1 MEPVM
6 SSTDI
11 KVISGFMPS
20 ALTVSQMLSSVM
32 PKTAKA
38 QETAGMVCV
47 MYANAFVQGPAEF
60 LPMESYEVQNAEY
73 FRAKEYYFKGFEYSL
88 KALDLYKKGFQDAFY
103 SEDEALFD
111 KYLGKLGKKHL
122 TSAYWCG
129 AGLLGAFSMEP
140 LDTEILKYV
149 PRAVK
154 LLEKVCEI
162 DEEFNS
168 GAVWSVLCTF
178 YASAPET
185 MGGGYDKAV
194 KAYEKALALSGDF
207 NVSIHNTYA
216 QSFCVPAQDGEAFDE
231 AINRALSI
239 DIDKYPEKALEN
251 IKPTLEVKS
260 RRVGGSNYQVP
271 VEVSATRSQ
280 ALGLRWLVKFA
291 RLRGGKGMAVNLA
304 NEIVDAANGTGA
316 AVKKREDTH
325 RMAEANK
332 AFAHYRW

>member
-1 MEPVM
+1 MKKFLFLLPLFFLITACVTIKPENLMEPVM

-154 LLEKVCEI
+154 LLEKVCEV
-162 DEEFNS
+162 DDGFNS
-168 GAVWSVLCTF
+168 GAVWSVLCSF

-194 KAYEKALALSGDF
+194 KAYERALALSGDF

-251 IKPTLEVKS
+251 TI
-260 RRVGGSNYQVP
+260 
-271 VEVSATRSQ
+271 
-280 ALGLRWLVKFA
+280 ALRKTQWLI
-291 RLRGGKGMAVNLA
+291 
-304 NEIVDAANGTGA
+304 E
-316 AVKKREDTH
+316 
-325 RMAEANK
+325 NK
-332 AFAHYRW
+332 DDLIIQW